1 MHPLVGEVNLHAVNI
16 IDFFILIDFLYF
28 CENSI
33 NVCLRCQI
41 YAVLRHEISRI
52 SGTQLAYLLTLMRQ
66 MAQEKRDT
74 HQSITSVV
82 AGRIDHSAI
91 AFATDDGAH
100 FFHLGGYIHFAYGRS
115 IIFPAVFAGHITQ
128 CTSGTQ
134 IGNRIAR
141 SVLQHIVG
149 YGDQRIFFA
158 IHLAVFANHGQTIHI
173 RINDK
178 SYIGFTAFHQLHNV
192 AQVLLQRF
200 GIMLEVTGGL
210 AVEFLHM
217 LHSKLLQQL
226 RKNDSSDRI
235 DTVNGYAET
244 GFPDGF
250 HIHQVECQHTV
261 DMFLIIRQVFA
272 IRAEFIHFGKVKGFG
287 LSDTE
292 HLIPFLLIQ
301 EFPLFIQEFQG
312 IPLLGVVGSGQYD
325 TPAGSF
331 HGHCQ
336 FSGRSRCQVD
346 VHNIPAHTHKSTH
359 YYILHHFA

>member
-1 MHPLVGEVNLHAVNI
+1 
-16 IDFFILIDFLYF
+16 
-28 CENSI
+28 
-33 NVCLRCQI
+33 
-41 YAVLRHEISRI
+41 
-52 SGTQLAYLLTLMRQ
+52 
-66 MAQEKRDT
+66 
-74 HQSITSVV
+74 
-82 AGRIDHSAI
+82 
-91 AFATDDGAH
+91 
-100 FFHLGGYIHFAYGRS
+100 
-115 IIFPAVFAGHITQ
+115 
-128 CTSGTQ
+128 
-134 IGNRIAR
+134 
-141 SVLQHIVG
+141 
-149 YGDQRIFFA
+149 
-158 IHLAVFANHGQTIHI
+158 
-173 RINDK
+173 
-178 SYIGFTAFHQLHNV
+178 
-192 AQVLLQRF
+192 
-200 GIMLEVTGGL
+200 MLEVTGGL

-359 YYILHHFA
+359 YYVLHHFA

>member
-1 MHPLVGEVNLHAVNI
+1 M
-16 IDFFILIDFLYF
+16 
-28 CENSI
+28 
-33 NVCLRCQI
+33 
-41 YAVLRHEISRI
+41 
-52 SGTQLAYLLTLMRQ
+52 
-66 MAQEKRDT
+66 
-74 HQSITSVV
+74 
-82 AGRIDHSAI
+82 
-91 AFATDDGAH
+91 
-100 FFHLGGYIHFAYGRS
+100 
-115 IIFPAVFAGHITQ
+115 
-128 CTSGTQ
+128 
-134 IGNRIAR
+134 
-141 SVLQHIVG
+141 LQHIVG
-149 YGDQRIFFA
+149 YGDQRIFFT
-158 IHLAVFANHGQTIHI
+158 IHLAVFANHGQTVHI

-178 SYIGFTAFHQLHNV
+178 SYIGFTAFHQFHNV

-359 YYILHHFA
+359 YYVLHHFA